1 MSGPLFE
8 TQILSEILKSFRHRT
23 REAQIYFLR
32 TRDGQEID
40 FLIETDGQIF
50 PIEVKMGSISPNS
63 LSRLDKI
70 ANSNWQTRT
79 SCIAC
84 CRRHTCKLDQRMAI
98 MCSEQSGLKFIK
110 G

>member
-1 MSGPLFE
+1 M
-8 TQILSEILKSFRHRT
+8 
-23 REAQIYFLR
+23 R

-70 ANSNWQTRT
+70 ANSNWQKEQVVSLVAEDTPVNLT
-79 SCIAC
+79 NEWLLCAPNNLDLSLLKDESL
-84 CRRHTCKLDQRMAI
+84 TC
-98 MCSEQSGLKFIK
+98 
-110 G
+110 